1 MSDTKLTCSDHA
13 NPGMFLRYDPD
24 TGELTRK
31 ALENRSDGWNKR
43 YANQPAGFVNNDK
56 NGKPRYIYVYMDGR
70 FYAAHRLAWRL
81 FYGCQPSGHID
92 HINGNGLD
100 NRIDNLRCVT
110 VSENAKNRK
119 IRPDNRSGLSGVV
132 WSETHKKW
140 ISSVRYNK
148 KQINLG
154 AFHDFFEAVCARK
167 SAETKC
173 GYHANHDRE
182 NANTQVAPRRMTMSE
197 IASARPLRE
206 VICSQCG
213 KAFTAKDPRAKFCS
227 NRCRQAD
234 AYARGKKYRKV
245 GPRDTANPPTAHITT
260 EEPSS

>member
-1 MSDTKLTCSDHA
+1 MSDTKLTGSDHA
-13 NPGMFLRYDPD
+13 NPETFLRYDPE

-31 ALENRSDGWNKR
+31 ALDNRSAGWNKR
-43 YANQPAGFVNNDK
+43 YANQPAGVVNNDS

-81 FYGCQPSGHID
+81 FYGCQPIGYID

-119 IRPDNRSGLSGVV
+119 IRPGNRSGLSGVV
-132 WSETHKKW
+132 WSETQQKW
-140 ISSVRYNK
+140 FASVRDNK

-154 AFHDFFEAVCARK
+154 AFRDFFEAVCARK
-167 SAETKC
+167 SAETTC

-182 NANTQVAPRRMTMSE
+182 NANTQGAPRRMTMGE
-197 IASARPLRE
+197 ISSARPLRP

-213 KAFTAKDPRAKFCS
+213 ASFTAKDPRATYCS
-227 NRCRQAD
+227 NRCRQA
-234 AYARGKKYRKV
+234 AKYQKV
-245 GPRDTANPPTAHITT
+245 KDRRAAQKA
-260 EEPSS
+260 EP